1 MDFVAPAWRCGP
13 LSERVMSLI
22 AKEIDVV
29 AGKKALLKAVSFKAS
44 AGKITA
50 IVGPSGAGKS
60 TLISALSGDVPYSGT
75 VTLNDINI
83 KGVTAP
89 SLAQLR
95 AVLAQA
101 TPLAF
106 PFTVFEI
113 VRLGVPA
120 DADINIVTRA
130 LHNVG
135 LAGFEGQYYQ
145 SLSGGEQQ
153 RVQLARVLCQVWQ
166 PVKDGVPRWL
176 FLDEPVS
183 SLDIGQQ
190 LRVMQNARDFADRG
204 GGVVVVMHDLN
215 LTAMFADEVALI
227 VGGELVIQETPAM
240 ALTSERLSAAY
251 GCDVRVRT
259 APEIDFF
266 VLPQMTRVS

>member
-1 MDFVAPAWRCGP
+1 MA
-13 LSERVMSLI
+13 LI
-22 AKEIDVV
+22 AKNIGVRVEKKVLLRDVTFD
-29 AGKKALLKAVSFKAS
+29 AQPGAV
-44 AGKITA
+44 TA

-60 TLISALSGDVPYSGT
+60 TLLSAVSGDVAYTGS
-75 VTLNDINI
+75 VSLNGQDIKSI
-83 KGVTAP
+83 RASV
-89 SLAQLR
+89 LAHHR

-113 VRLGVPA
+113 VRLGLQRHTEPKIA
-120 DADINIVTRA
+120 AHA
-130 LHNVG
+130 LQKVG
-135 LAGFEGQYYQ
+135 MAGFEGQYYQ

-166 PVKDGVPRWL
+166 PVEDGVPRWL

-190 LRVMQNARDFADRG
+190 LRVMQTARDFADQG

-215 LTAMFADEVALI
+215 LTAMFADRVAL
-227 VGGELVIQETPAM
+227 VVDGALVVQDSVPK
-240 ALTSERLSAAY
+240 ALTAERLTDAY
-251 GCDVRVRT
+251 GCDLKVCE
-259 APEIDFF
+259 APISGFF
-266 VLPQMTRVS
+266 TLPQLARVYPSQELL